1 MDQQTQKL
9 SQLIIQ
15 ETSLANKLYELM
27 LEEKDALEANIPDK
41 LTSITQIKATCLD
54 DMERVSRSRT
64 QLLLVLSTAPS
75 SIDRMND
82 YISKQAKQ
90 IQASLNAQVNQLE
103 TILEQCRFQNSVNGM
118 VINISQRNVQRNL
131 NILKGIDH
139 ESMTYTQKGQ
149 TTNVGIKGGGLKA

>member
-1 MDQQTQKL
+1 MDSKTQKL

-15 ETSLANKLYELM
+15 ETKLATKLLELM
-27 LEEKDALEANIPDK
+27 HEEKDALEENIPDK
-41 LTSITQIKATCLD
+41 LASITQTKARCLD
-54 DMERVSRSRT
+54 EMENTSRLRA
-64 QLLLVLSTAPS
+64 QLLLALSTAPTS
-75 SIDRMND
+75 VERMNE
-82 YISKQAKQ
+82 YISKQPGQ
-90 IQASLNAQVNQLE
+90 IKNSLNTQVNQLE

-149 TTNVGIKGGGLKA
+149 TTNIGIKGGGLKA